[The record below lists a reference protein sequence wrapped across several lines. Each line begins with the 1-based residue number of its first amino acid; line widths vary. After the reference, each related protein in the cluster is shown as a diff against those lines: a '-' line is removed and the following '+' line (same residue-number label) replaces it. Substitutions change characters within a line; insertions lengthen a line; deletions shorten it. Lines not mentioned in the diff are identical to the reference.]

1 MNLPVLDLKIYEKDK
16 SAFLKNLREITSN
29 VGFFYLINHGIDK
42 NLNENLFKLSKDFFN
57 LPRSSKELI
66 SMVHSPQFRG
76 YTSEGFEYT
85 AGEKDYREQIDIGTE
100 RKALKWDLN
109 SPLWQRLEGPN
120 LWPDEIPE
128 LKEIFLAWHEQTRNA
143 CLKIL
148 QAFAEALDLPSDAFG
163 KLYGENSYEH
173 CKIIHYP
180 KISKDASQ
188 GVGPHKDGG
197 LITFVFQEEQNGLEA
212 FIDDQWI
219 SVPLLEGSVVVNI
232 GEFLELATN
241 GYLKATI
248 HRVNL
253 SPKERFSIAYFLG
266 VQLDKD
272 IPIFPLNPELVQES
286 KGVDTDPKNPLLR
299 NVASNYFKRMI
310 RSHPDVAR
318 IYHSDLIEK
327 FSFA

>member
-1 MNLPVLDLKIYEKDK
+1 MNLPVLDLKIYEKDQ
-16 SAFLKNLREITSN
+16 SAFLKNLREVTSN

-42 NLNENLFKLSKDFFN
+42 NLNEKLFKLSKDFFN

-219 SVPLLEGSVVVNI
+219 SVPPLEGSVVVNI

-248 HRVNL
+248 H
-253 SPKERFSIAYFLG
+253 P
-266 VQLDKD
+266 
-272 IPIFPLNPELVQES
+272 S
-286 KGVDTDPKNPLLR
+286 K
-299 NVASNYFKRMI
+299 FK
-310 RSHPDVAR
+310 P
-318 IYHSDLIEK
+318 
-327 FSFA
+327 

>member
-16 SAFLKNLREITSN
+16 STFLKNLREVTSN
-29 VGFFYLINHGIDK
+29 VGFFILSIPDIDK
-42 NLNENLFKLSKDFFN
+42 NLNEKLFKLGKEFFN
-57 LPRSSKELI
+57 LSRSSKELI

-85 AGEKDYREQIDIGTE
+85 AGSKDYREQLDIGTE
-100 RKALKWDLN
+100 RDALK
-109 SPLWQRLEGPN
+109 GPN
-120 LWPDEIPE
+120 LWPSEIPE
-128 LKEIFLAWHEQTRNA
+128 LKKTFLTWHKQTKKA
-143 CLKIL
+143 CLKL
-148 QAFAEALDLPSDAFG
+148 LKAFAQALDLPSNAFD

-180 KISKDASQ
+180 KRSKNITQ
-188 GVGPHKDGG
+188 GVGSHKDGG
-197 LITFVFQEEQNGLEA
+197 LITFVFQEKQSGLEA
-212 FIDDQWI
+212 FIDGKWLSI
-219 SVPLLEGSVVVNI
+219 PPLENSVVVNI

-253 SPKERFSIAYFLG
+253 SSKERFSIAYFLG
-266 VQLDKD
+266 VQLDKN
-272 IPIFPLNPELVQES
+272 IPIFKLNPELAKES

-310 RSHPDVAR
+310 RSHPDVAS

>member
-1 MNLPVLDLKIYEKDK
+1 MTLPILKLSDYEKNSDV
-16 SAFLKNLREITSN
+16 FLKNLREFVSSL
-29 VGFFYLINHGIDK
+29 GFFYLTDHGIDEK
-42 NLNENLFKLSKDFFN
+42 LNRNLFQLSKRFFQ
-57 LPRSSKELI
+57 LPKSSKELI
-66 SMVHSPQFRG
+66 SMRKSAQFRG

-85 AGEKDYREQIDIGTE
+85 AGQKDYREQIDISTE
-100 RKALKWDLN
+100 RSALKWDVN

-120 LWPDEIPE
+120 LWPSQIPE
-128 LKEIFLAWHEQTRNA
+128 LKDVFLQWHEQTQAA
-143 CLKIL
+143 CLRL
-148 QAFAEALDLPSDAFG
+148 LRAFAQALHLPNDAFD
-163 KLYGENSYEH
+163 KLYGTHSYQH

-180 KISKDASQ
+180 KQFENNTQ

-197 LITFVFQEEQNGLEA
+197 LITFVFQDDQSGLEA
-212 FIDDQWI
+212 FINNEWI
-219 SVPLLEGSVVVNI
+219 SIEPLEGAVVVNI

-272 IPIFPLNPELVQES
+272 IPIFKLPPEFRAD
-286 KGVDTDPKNPLLR
+286 GVDTDPKNPLLR

-318 IYHSDLIEK
+318 IHHSDLIEK
-327 FSFA
+327 FNFA

>member
-16 SAFLKNLREITSN
+16 STFLKNLREVTSN

-42 NLNENLFKLSKDFFN
+42 NLNEKLFKLSKDFFN

-100 RKALKWDLN
+100 RDALNWNLN

-120 LWPDEIPE
+120 LWPSEIPE
-128 LKEIFLAWHEQTRNA
+128 LKKTFLTWHKQTRNA

-180 KISKDASQ
+180 KSSKNTTQ
-188 GVGPHKDGG
+188 GVGSHKDGG
-197 LITFVFQEEQNGLEA
+197 LITFVFQEKQSGLEA
-212 FIDDQWI
+212 FINGKWLSI
-219 SVPLLEGSVVVNI
+219 PPLENSVVVNI

-253 SPKERFSIAYFLG
+253 SSKERFSIAYFLG

-272 IPIFPLNPELVQES
+272 IPIFKLNPELAKES

-310 RSHPDVAR
+310 RSHPDVAS

>member
-1 MNLPVLDLKIYEKDK
+1 YEKDK
-16 SAFLKNLREITSN
+16 STFLKNLREIASKI
-29 VGFFYLINHGIDK
+29 GFFYLINTGIDK
-42 NLNENLFKLSKDFFN
+42 NLNEKLFKLGKEFFN
-57 LPRSSKELI
+57 LSRSSKELI

-85 AGEKDYREQIDIGTE
+85 AGSKDYREQLDIGTE
-100 RKALKWDLN
+100 RDALNWNLN

-120 LWPDEIPE
+120 LWPSEIPE
-128 LKEIFLAWHEQTRNA
+128 LKKTFLTWHKQTKKA
-143 CLKIL
+143 CLKL
-148 QAFAEALDLPSDAFG
+148 LKAFAQALDLPSNAFD

-180 KISKDASQ
+180 KSSKNITQ
-188 GVGPHKDGG
+188 GVGSHKDGG
-197 LITFVFQEEQNGLEA
+197 LITFVFQEKQSGLEA
-212 FIDDQWI
+212 FIDGKWLSI
-219 SVPLLEGSVVVNI
+219 PPLENSVVVNI

-272 IPIFPLNPELVQES
+272 IPIFKLNPELAKES

-310 RSHPDVAR
+310 RSHPDVAS